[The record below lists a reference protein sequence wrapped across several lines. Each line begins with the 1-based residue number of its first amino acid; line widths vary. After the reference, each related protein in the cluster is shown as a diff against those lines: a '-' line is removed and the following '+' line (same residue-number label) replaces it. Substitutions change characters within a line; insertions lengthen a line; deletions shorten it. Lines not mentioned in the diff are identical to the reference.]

1 MVTHCR
7 GCQAGSGVGD
17 RGGGGDG
24 GGGAGDGGEG
34 EGGGGGGG
42 NGGEGHSGICVAL
55 PPNMKLRPLFM
66 QQAAPNVICAQYST
80 VAAAQ
85 WLRGCVRAAVVRA
98 ALVRAARACVGRHT
112 HQELRCVLIEERD
125 RLTLLF
131 RIQAQW
137 VGRVVPSDSLLRR
150 AELACARRGGRALA
164 GHTPCGRG
172 GAECGKRGLRGWRA
186 PVLTLFAK
194 VTGSVSV
201 TVESVESA

>member
-55 PPNMKLRPLFM
+55 PPNMKLRPLGT
-66 QQAAPNVICAQYST
+66 QQAAPNVICAQYSCGGS
-80 VAAAQ
+80 V
-85 WLRGCVRAAVVRA
+85 A

-112 HQELRCVLIEERD
+112 HQELRFVLIEERD
-125 RLTLLF
+125 RLSLLNA
-131 RIQAQW
+131 IKVQW

-164 GHTPCGRG
+164 GH
-172 GAECGKRGLRGWRA
+172 A
-186 PVLTLFAK
+186 P
-194 VTGSVSV
+194 
-201 TVESVESA
+201 